1 MPLRIKNERALE
13 KAKDE
18 REAAA
23 RCIALGALKAAIESL
38 EPKKLVLRKIKKN
51 AGGGLRVA
59 GASGEAFPAK
69 RVFVIGAGKAAAA
82 MAAALAQT
90 TPLAGGVVSIPPK
103 TRVPRIPKIRFI
115 RGGHPLPTQGSL
127 RAGEA
132 ALRVLRKA
140 RRGDLVVC
148 MISGGGSALL
158 ELPRKGLTLAS
169 LRKTTEA
176 LLRSGATINELNAV
190 RKHLSRIKGGQLAA
204 AAPPGVRLLTLV
216 ISDVLGSPLD
226 VIAGGP
232 TVADSTTFV
241 DAKRV
246 LAKRGFWKN
255 PALRAAR
262 VVIEC
267 GLRGEEKETPKK
279 LLRSASKTI
288 VLADNDSAIDAAA
301 AFLRGN
307 GLKPRLLH
315 GMHGEA
321 RVAGARCAALLNK
334 RVCFVAGGETTVTVR
349 GNGRGGRNQE
359 LVLSALF
366 RLKSQAVIAS
376 IGTDGIDGFSEAAG
390 AIASDKTFKQKRRG
404 RFLACECSAVEFLAR
419 NDSNSFFKRAGGE
432 IVTGA
437 TGTNACDVCIGIPY

>member
-1 MPLRIKNERALE
+1 MSLRIKNERALE
-13 KAKDE
+13 KAKDG

-23 RCIALGALKAAIESL
+23 RRIALGALKAAVDSV
-38 EPKKLVLRKIKKN
+38 EPEKLVLRKIKKI
-51 AGGGLRVA
+51 AGSGLRV
-59 GASGEAFPAK
+59 GDEAFPAK
-69 RVFVIGAGKAAAA
+69 RVFVIGAGKASAA
-82 MAAALAQT
+82 MVSALAQA
-90 TPLAGGVVSIPPK
+90 TPLAGGVISIPPK
-103 TRVPRIPKIRFI
+103 TRAPRIPRISKIRFI
-115 RGGHPLPTQGSL
+115 HGGHPLPTQGSL

-132 ALRVLRKA
+132 ALRMLRKTK
-140 RRGDLVVC
+140 RGDLVVC
-148 MISGGGSALL
+148 LISGGGSALL
-158 ELPRKGLTLAS
+158 ELPRKGITLAD

-176 LLRSGATINELNAV
+176 LLRSGVTINELNVV

-204 AAPPGVRLLTLV
+204 AAPSGVRLLTLV

-232 TVADSTTFV
+232 TVADSTTFA

-246 LAKRGFWKN
+246 LAKRGLWIA

-262 VVIEC
+262 AVIER
-267 GLRGEEKETPKK
+267 GLHGEEKETPKK
-279 LLRSASKTI
+279 LQRGVSQTT

-301 AFLRGN
+301 EFVRKN
-307 GLKPRLLH
+307 GLKPRLLR

-321 RVAGARCAALLNK
+321 RAAGARCATLLNK

-359 LVLSALF
+359 LVLAALL
-366 RLKSQAVIAS
+366 RLKERAVLAS
-376 IGTDGIDGFSEAAG
+376 LGTDGIDGFSEAAG
-390 AIASDKTFKQKRRG
+390 AIASDKTLKQKRRG

-437 TGTNACDVCIGIPY
+437 TGTNACDVCVGIPY